1 MPLQQKQCKTCRE
14 FKPATRDYFG
24 STPSGGL
31 RNECRTCKNKKSKA
45 YAKKNPDSV
54 LRRSVKRH
62 EQADHWIPTKE
73 LKTRL
78 AVEQKGRCA
87 LCGEPIDKDGLF
99 DATKVQV
106 EHLTPVS
113 KGGTNDESNLVI
125 AHRTCNQ
132 EKAGKTM
139 RQYWRWRKK
148 VGLPEISYATD
159 KVIAAITRIE
169 G

>member
-1 MPLQQKQCKTCRE
+1 MPLQQKQCTKCGE
-14 FKPATRDYFG
+14 WKPATRDYFG
-24 STPSGGL
+24 STRNGNL
-31 RNECRTCKNKKSKA
+31 RGSCRVCRNKHSKE

-54 LRRSVKRH
+54 LRRSLKRH
-62 EQADHWIPTKE
+62 AQVDKWKPTDE
-73 LKTRL
+73 LKTKL

-139 RQYWRWRKK
+139 RQYWRWRKQ